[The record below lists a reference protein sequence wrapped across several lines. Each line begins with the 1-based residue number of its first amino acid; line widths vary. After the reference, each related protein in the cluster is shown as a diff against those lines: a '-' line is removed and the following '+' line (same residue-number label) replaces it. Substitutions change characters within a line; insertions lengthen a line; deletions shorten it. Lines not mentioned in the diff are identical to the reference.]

1 LKSLKNG
8 FYSAVHLTEAVH
20 FNPKYPE
27 YHNVYISNIKDKYA
41 MMYDGSK
48 WSLTRKEKL
57 IDKLYENKKNYIEN
71 NMDEFIDL
79 LSQNQIKALENWL
92 ETDDDHDKIKEIKEM
107 IKLLLY
113 NKRNQIPDV
122 TGIEH

>member
-1 LKSLKNG
+1 
-8 FYSAVHLTEAVH
+8 
-20 FNPKYPE
+20 
-27 YHNVYISNIKDKYA
+27 
-41 MMYDGSK
+41 MYDGNE

-113 NKRNQIPDV
+113 NKRNQNPSI
-122 TGIEH
+122 TEIES